1 MSRRLIIGTALAV
14 AAVSSLAV
22 LGLPSPQASAV
33 STLTPPPASAFTAG
47 QVTNPYFPLKP
58 GTRWVYRGTEDG
70 TRTRDV
76 VLATGQ
82 TIVIQGVTCRVVRD
96 RLYENGRLAERTR
109 DYYAQ
114 TKTGTVWYFGEDTAE
129 LDKHGNIT
137 STEGSFRSG
146 RDGARAGIFMPAAP
160 RAGFTSAQEQFP
172 GQAED
177 RFRILSLKATH
188 SVPLLSTTH
197 AMLTKE
203 WTPLEPGV
211 VDHKFY
217 VRDIGMIGEAS
228 VKGPV
233 EIGVLVSVQ
242 HVKV

>member
-1 MSRRLIIGTALAV
+1 MSRRRTIGTALTV
-14 AAVSSLAV
+14 AAVSSLAM
-22 LGLPSPQASAV
+22 LGLTSTPTSAV
-33 STLTPPPASAFTAG
+33 STLSPPPASAFTAG
-47 QVTNPYFPLKP
+47 RVTNPYFPLKP
-58 GTRWVYRGTEDG
+58 GTRWVYRGTENG

-96 RLYENGRLAERTR
+96 RLYEHGRLAERTR

-129 LDKHGNIT
+129 LDKHGNVT

-146 RDGARAGIFMPAAP
+146 RDGARAGIFMPATP
-160 RAGFTSAQEQFP
+160 RVGFTAAQEQFP

-177 RFRILSLKATH
+177 RFRILSLKAAH

-211 VDHKFY
+211 IDHKFY
-217 VRDIGMIGEAS
+217 VRDVGMIGEAS
-228 VKGPV
+228 VTGPV
-233 EIGVLVSVQ
+233 EIGVLVAVQ

>member
-1 MSRRLIIGTALAV
+1 MSRRLTIGTALTV
-14 AAVSSLAV
+14 AAASSLAV
-22 LGLPSPQASAV
+22 LGLASTRASAA

-47 QVTNPYFPLKP
+47 RVTNPYFPLKP
-58 GTRWVYRGTEDG
+58 GTRWVYRGTKDG
-70 TRTRDV
+70 ARTRDV

-82 TIVIQGVTCRVVRD
+82 TMVIQGVTCRVVSD
-96 RLYENGRLAERTR
+96 RLYENGRLEERTR

-129 LDKHGNIT
+129 LDKHGKVT
-137 STEGSFRSG
+137 STEGSFRFG
-146 RDGARAGIFMPAAP
+146 RDGALAGVFMPAVP
-160 RAGFTSAQEQFP
+160 RVGFTAVQEQLR

-177 RFRILSLKATH
+177 HFRILSLEAAD

-211 VDHKFY
+211 LDHKFY
-217 VRDIGMIGEAS
+217 VRDIGMIREAS

-233 EIGVLVSVQ
+233 EIGVLVAVQ

>member
-1 MSRRLIIGTALAV
+1 MSRRLTIGTALTV
-14 AAVSSLAV
+14 AAASSLAV
-22 LGLPSPQASAV
+22 LGLPSTHASAR

-47 QVTNPYFPLKP
+47 RVTNPYFPLKP

-96 RLYENGRLAERTR
+96 RLYEQGRLVERTR

-114 TKTGTVWYFGEDTAE
+114 TKAGTVWYFGEDTAE
-129 LDKHGNIT
+129 LDKHGNVT

-146 RDGARAGIFMPAAP
+146 RDGARAGIFMPAVP
-160 RAGFTSAQEQFP
+160 RVGFSAAQEQFP

-177 RFRILSLKATH
+177 RFRILSLKAAHT
-188 SVPLLSTTH
+188 VPLLSTKH

-211 VDHKFY
+211 LDHKFY

-233 EIGVLVSVQ
+233 EIGVLVALQ